1 MRKIRNLPHR
11 RFYLWGLHSATGGLQ
26 NSTVRGANPL
36 ASTVAGGMG
45 ERFKPPDL

>member
-11 RFYLWGLHSATGGLQ
+11 RFYLWGLHSATGSAKLDREGRKSPSLH
-26 NSTVRGANPL
+26 
-36 ASTVAGGMG
+36 VAGGMG